1 MRSNRMLTTNV
12 KSLKCFWSLVCV
24 LVLASNVWSMS
35 HWNEARG
42 VYDDVCYLR
51 QAHLFQRFGLGGFD
65 TDLARDDD
73 RYLASKLKQIAYP
86 GWNDPAQAP
95 CHTPMPA
102 SGKLVLQYPPGTGLV
117 LALFPMGHQ
126 VIPLYVMATLIVFG
140 FAVLAIALARTPS
153 AIALAGIFGCL
164 AIYLMINPAKASYS
178 IAPTMIVC
186 SVTGYL
192 TARWLTGQRHNLV
205 LMALLGLLL
214 GLSVNFRLPNLFLG
228 AGYALFLL
236 GVFLARRTR
245 KTFAEGLS
253 FGAAFVVGMA
263 PTLIA
268 NAINAGNPLATTYSG
283 ADAVSPDFSLG
294 IVMQYVTDMQFV
306 LLALALASTAYML
319 RAGAGGVRSLGLVV
333 ALNLLVNL
341 AFFLSHPIFTPYYTI
356 PIAMLS
362 LWTLLFGYLLQEREA
377 VDERVVAQARPA

>member
-1 MRSNRMLTTNV
+1 MNVTNETM
-12 KSLKCFWSLVCV
+12 KSAKILCGLICF

-73 RYLASKLKQIAYP
+73 RFLASKLKEITYP

-102 SGKLVLQYPPGTGLV
+102 SGKLVLQYPPGTGFV
-117 LALFPMGHQ
+117 LALFPEGHQ
-126 VIPLYVMATLIVFG
+126 VIPLYVAATLIVFG
-140 FAVLAIALARTPS
+140 FAVLAIALARTPQS
-153 AIALAGIFGCL
+153 AALAGVFGCL

-192 TARWLTGQRHNLV
+192 TARWLTGQRHGV
-205 LMALLGLLL
+205 ALMASIGLLL
-214 GLSVNFRLPNLFLG
+214 GLSVNFRLPNLFLVS
-228 AGYALFLL
+228 GYALFLL
-236 GVFLARRTR
+236 GAFLASRTY
-245 KTFAEGLS
+245 KTFVEGLS
-253 FGAAFVVGMA
+253 FGTAFLIGMA

-268 NAINAGNPLATTYSG
+268 NAFNAGSPLATTYSG
-283 ADAVSPDFSLG
+283 ADAVSPDVSFA
-294 IVMQYVTDMQFV
+294 IVRQYVADMQFV
-306 LLALALASTAYML
+306 LLVLALVSTAYML
-319 RAGAGGVRSLGLVV
+319 RAGGDGTRGVGWVV
-333 ALNLLVNL
+333 AANLAVNL
-341 AFFLSHPIFTPYYTI
+341 GFFLSHPIFTPYYTI

-362 LWTLLFGYLLQEREA
+362 LWTLLFAYLLQVKGA
-377 VDERVVAQARPA
+377 VDEAPVTQARPA